1 MAVPPFHRIII
12 HAGHFCS
19 RKDFCNELLNFF
31 RAEIPLPEIVA
42 AALRAG
48 IQHRVFRAAVMA
60 DHFILSKEIAYQK
73 IHRMAYEIVEQNV
86 NEKQIILA
94 GIKENGSVIA
104 TALYQVLK
112 EIFKGE
118 IKIIEIKIDKKDP
131 KNISLSEKI
140 NFDNKVIL
148 VVDDVANSGKTL
160 LYALRPFLD
169 FYPKKIQ
176 TLVLV
181 ERSYKEFPVSPDYVG
196 LSVSTAS
203 TEKIIVAVSKRE
215 IERATLNAS

>member
-1 MAVPPFHRIII
+1 
-12 HAGHFCS
+12 
-19 RKDFCNELLNFF
+19 
-31 RAEIPLPEIVA
+31 
-42 AALRAG
+42 
-48 IQHRVFRAAVMA
+48 MA

-203 TEKIIVAVSKRE
+203 TEKIIVAVSKGE